1 MSLDPNNAV
10 HDWPLASGSPGREVW
25 YSLVSPSDASVAF
38 WYRYTLLSTTGGH
51 REGRLWAALTDREDP
66 TTSTFVSRSVDLSET
81 DITADPFD
89 LRVDDARLSSDSA
102 TGQVAD
108 LSWDLAYDPDSYAF
122 TPLRSERLTDLLY
135 RVAGTGK
142 HWSRNESVA
151 MSGEVRVG
159 NRTVQL
165 EGAPGHQG
173 HTVTQVRPPENWTWV
188 QCNDF
193 AEDDSAVLEALRLD
207 DKLSVCLRVDGEV
220 YPLNRLRH
228 VHPHSPTSNRL
239 EHDVVGA
246 WRFSGAGE
254 GVELRATVEA
264 DRDCW
269 QHVTYRAPD
278 DTLRYNA
285 HCSLA
290 ELTVTYSSD
299 GDEVQTLTSNAAHAE
314 WVGTEPPRQGEYSPD
329 WF

>member
-1 MSLDPNNAV
+1 MNSDPNDPV
-10 HDWPLASGSPGREVW
+10 HDWPLAPGRPGREVW

-66 TTSTFVSRSVDLSET
+66 AASTFVSRSVGPDET
-81 DITADPFD
+81 DVTADPFD
-89 LRVDDARLSSDSA
+89 LRVDDACLTSDSA

-108 LSWDLAYDPDSYAF
+108 VSWDLAYDPDVYAF

-159 NRTVQL
+159 DRTVHL
-165 EGAPGHQG
+165 DDAPGHQG
-173 HTVTQVRPPENWTWV
+173 HTVTQVTPPENWTWV

-207 DKLSVCLRVDGEV
+207 DKLSVCLRVDDEV

-228 VHPHSPTSNRL
+228 VHPYSPAANTL
-239 EHDVVGA
+239 EHDEVGT

-264 DRDCW
+264 DPDCW
-269 QHVTYRAPD
+269 QHVTYRVPD

-285 HCSLA
+285 HCSLSN
-290 ELTVTYSSD
+290 LTVTYGD
-299 GDEVQTLTSNAAHAE
+299 GDETQTLTSSAARAE
-314 WVGTEPPRQGEYSPD
+314 WVGAEPPRQGEYSPD
-329 WF
+329 WS